1 MKEPDLLTTA
11 IFIVLGLLGLGYAL
25 IIVITNLIK

>member
-1 MKEPDLLTTA
+1 MKEPDLLCTA
-11 IFIVLGLLGLGYAL
+11 AFIVLGLLGLGYAV